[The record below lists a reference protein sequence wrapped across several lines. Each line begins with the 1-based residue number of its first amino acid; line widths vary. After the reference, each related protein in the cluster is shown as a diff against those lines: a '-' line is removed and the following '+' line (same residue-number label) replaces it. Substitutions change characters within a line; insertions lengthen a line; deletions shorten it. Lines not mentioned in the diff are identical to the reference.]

1 MSCERV
7 ARCPLFPHLNASL
20 AGWREAYC
28 DSESGWND
36 CARLKLALS
45 GQKVPLALLPNG
57 RTPAA
62 MLSLDLQGA
71 EAPMPAGSDVGT
83 SSAPS
88 HQPGPPAGPQYTG
101 QQPAVPSYEQPSYEQ
116 PSYEQPRYA
125 DPQATGSLFSQQP
138 YPGQQSYTGQQ
149 PAVPPYGQQPYTG
162 QQSYTGQQP
171 AVPPYG
177 QQPQGDASYGTAQPR
192 ESAFGQPSYG
202 QPRYA
207 DPQGAGSSFG
217 QQPYGQQPYGQQQY
231 ASPEP
236 PAQPADDRYDTGQ
249 LYPRSFRAGDQ
260 QDFAGHSWQAQPR
273 QGQRSGFWTRLLR
286 RRRSHW

>member
-71 EAPMPAGSDVGT
+71 EAPMPAGTDVGT
-83 SSAPS
+83 SPAPS

-101 QQPAVPSYEQPSYEQ
+101 QQPAVPSYEQPSYG
-116 PSYEQPRYA
+116 QPRYA
-125 DPQATGSLFSQQP
+125 DPQATGSSF
-138 YPGQQSYTGQQ
+138 
-149 PAVPPYGQQPYTG
+149 GQQPYTG
-162 QQSYTGQQP
+162 QQ
-171 AVPPYG
+171 A
-177 QQPQGDASYGTAQPR
+177 
-192 ESAFGQPSYG
+192 
-202 QPRYA
+202 A

-217 QQPYGQQPYGQQQY
+217 QQPYGQQSYGQQQY

-260 QDFAGHSWQAQPR
+260 QDLAGHSWQAQPR
-273 QGQRSGFWTRLLR
+273 QGQRSGFWARLLR